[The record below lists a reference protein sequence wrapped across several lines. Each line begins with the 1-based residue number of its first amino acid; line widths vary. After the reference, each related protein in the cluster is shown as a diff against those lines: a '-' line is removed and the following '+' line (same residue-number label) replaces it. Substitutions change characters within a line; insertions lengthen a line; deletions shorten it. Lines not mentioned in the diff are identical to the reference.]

1 MQEEGVKKSRSI
13 ISSYHFPFSIP
24 HTLSFFF
31 SFYLVNWTPLFL
43 TYLLPSTSFGKNA
56 TKKTQHGSSQWHLFA
71 NTSWPK
77 ARLYQ
82 FKCRSP
88 HPLDFVLEMIMKRK
102 NVIWLVRSSG
112 RVNPVMQW
120 GRVGGVS
127 DVSLVI
133 NLQEGRSQSSY
144 VNREGKYL
152 QGGHPHPT
160 QVLATFFLNA
170 VQRSPLH

>member
-1 MQEEGVKKSRSI
+1 
-13 ISSYHFPFSIP
+13 
-24 HTLSFFF
+24 
-31 SFYLVNWTPLFL
+31 
-43 TYLLPSTSFGKNA
+43 
-56 TKKTQHGSSQWHLFA
+56 
-71 NTSWPK
+71 
-77 ARLYQ
+77 
-82 FKCRSP
+82 
-88 HPLDFVLEMIMKRK
+88 MIMKRK